1 VTPFVHF
8 THETAL
14 NLNVGLFFI
23 NEGEHQA
30 ANYTAPHQFAWDC
43 SENLL
48 PKFRLFWQNV
58 DSHFMKNYRTRVG
71 GLNAFQHRWWI
82 ALLQKF
88 CNPLLRQ
95 KGVVCRCN
103 VPDWLAKEC
112 FATTVLKPVVRPRGQ
127 IGIVDLNGVL
137 GIDTDCRQRQC
148 REAYG
153 VVEGG
158 HLTGY
163 AASGGPGRVQ

>member
-1 VTPFVHF
+1 VVDCPFAEILQPSP
-8 THETAL
+8 ET
-14 NLNVGLFFI
+14 
-23 NEGEHQA
+23 EGG
-30 ANYTAPHQFAWDC
+30 
-43 SENLL
+43 
-48 PKFRLFWQNV
+48 R
-58 DSHFMKNYRTRVG
+58 
-71 GLNAFQHRWWI
+71 I
-82 ALLQKF
+82 
-88 CNPLLRQ
+88 
-95 KGVVCRCN
+95 RCN